1 MSNMPGP
8 RMQGHELRQDLVVA
22 ERKGVTEDNQG
33 CTKFLLCRVSI
44 PVRLVRGV
52 KRERWISHFDVA
64 RPLQPKNKNPVF
76 SMLQAALQFEN
87 MQDMRCLPRSKVQA
101 QEM

>member
-1 MSNMPGP
+1 MPRP
-8 RMQGHELRQDLVVA
+8 HMQEHELRQELVVA

-33 CTKFLLCRVSI
+33 CTKFLLCRLSI
-44 PVRLVRGV
+44 PVRLVRGD

-64 RPLQPKNKNPVF
+64 QPLQPNKQNSVF

-87 MQDMRCLPRSKVQA
+87 MQDMCCLPRSKLQA

>member
-1 MSNMPGP
+1 MPGP
-8 RMQGHELRQDLVVA
+8 RMQGQELRQKLVVA

-33 CTKFLLCRVSI
+33 CTKFLLCRLSI
-44 PVRLVRGV
+44 PMRLVRGV
-52 KRERWISHFDVA
+52 KRERWISSFDVA
-64 RPLQPKNKNPVF
+64 PSLRPNTENSVF

-87 MQDMRCLPRSKVQA
+87 MQDMRCLPRSRVQA

>member
-1 MSNMPGP
+1 MPGA
-8 RMQGHELRQDLVVA
+8 RMQGQELRQELVVA

-33 CTKFLLCRVSI
+33 GRKFLLCRLSI
-44 PVRLVRGV
+44 LVRLVRGG
-52 KRERWISHFDVA
+52 KRERWLSSFDVA
-64 RPLQPKNKNPVF
+64 QPLQPNTEHSVF

-87 MQDMRCLPRSKVQA
+87 MQDMCCLPRSKLQA

>member
-1 MSNMPGP
+1 MPGP
-8 RMQGHELRQDLVVA
+8 RMQGQELRQELVVA

-33 CTKFLLCRVSI
+33 CTKFLLYRLSI
-44 PVRLVRGV
+44 PVRRMRGD
-52 KRERWISHFDVA
+52 KRKRWISSFDVA
-64 RPLQPKNKNPVF
+64 PPLRPNTENSVF

-87 MQDMRCLPRSKVQA
+87 MQDMCCLPRSKLQA